1 MPDVFG
7 KLKSAAKRVFSPTGS
22 STTPAELIMAD
33 TYTVNSLTGLP
44 DHVTFVHT
52 NRLLRVFF
60 DSQAMKDGE
69 GGLFVPVAGIESG

>member
-7 KLKSAAKRVFSPTGS
+7 KLKSAVKRVFVATGSPTMA
-22 STTPAELIMAD
+22 AELTTAD
-33 TYTVNSLTGLP
+33 TYTVNNLTGLP

-52 NRLLRVFF
+52 NRLLRVLF

-69 GGLFVPVAGIESG
+69 GGLFISFARIESC